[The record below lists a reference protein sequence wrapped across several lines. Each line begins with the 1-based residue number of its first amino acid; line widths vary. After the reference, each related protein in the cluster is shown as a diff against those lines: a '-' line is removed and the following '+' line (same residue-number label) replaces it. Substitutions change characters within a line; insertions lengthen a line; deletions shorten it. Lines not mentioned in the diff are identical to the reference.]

1 MDFCQKL
8 QYLRKQKGITQEE
21 LARALYVSRTAVS
34 KWESGR
40 GYPSIDSL
48 KAIAAYFCITVDE
61 LLSGEQ
67 VLCIAENDNK
77 QSKSRLNDLVFGLLD
92 CCVLIV
98 LFLPIFGQI
107 RDGVV
112 YSVSLLSLQ
121 DISAYLKYLFFAQII
136 LSAFVGVVALAL
148 QSLHINAWHRIKSK
162 LSLALSILGALLFI
176 AASQVYVA
184 AVFFSFLII
193 KGFLLTKNR

>member
-8 QYLRKQKGITQEE
+8 QHLRKQKGITQEE

-67 VLCIAENDNK
+67 VLCIAENDKK
-77 QSKSRLNDLVFGLLD
+77 QSKSRMHDLVFGLLD
-92 CCVLIV
+92 CAALLVLI
-98 LFLPIFGQI
+98 LPIFGQPQN
-107 RDGVV
+107 GAVS
-112 YSVSLLSLQ
+112 SVSLLSLHA
-121 DISAYLKYLFFAQII
+121 ISPYLKYLFCAQVI
-136 LSAFVGVVALAL
+136 LTGLVGIAALAM
-148 QSLHINAWHRIKSK
+148 QSVAAGLWYRTKSK
-162 LSLALSILGALLFI
+162 LSLTLSMFGALLFI
-176 AASQVYVA
+176 AASQPYA
-184 AVFFSFLII
+184 AAIFLVFLVI
-193 KGFLLTKNR
+193 KAFLLAKTR